1 MLSASANI
9 HLIKSFDQDIADQQ
23 RNKKPLSDKRQAY
36 AELFSTILDASN
48 QIGCIKMYINLYLE
62 KVNEDADE
70 EVLEECIKNLK
81 DINYFASKDLV
92 RINTDCHRTI
102 KMLRKMKEGKN
113 HQNEL
118 SF

>member
-1 MLSASANI
+1 MLSANANI

-36 AELFSTILDASN
+36 TELFSTILDASN
-48 QIGCIKMYINLYLE
+48 QIGCIKMCINLYLE
-62 KVNEDADE
+62 KINENADE
-70 EVLEECIKNLK
+70 EVLEECIKDLK
-81 DINYFASKDLV
+81 NINYFAAKDLV

-102 KMLRKMKEGKN
+102 RMLRKERWDKYP
-113 HQNEL
+113 QNEL